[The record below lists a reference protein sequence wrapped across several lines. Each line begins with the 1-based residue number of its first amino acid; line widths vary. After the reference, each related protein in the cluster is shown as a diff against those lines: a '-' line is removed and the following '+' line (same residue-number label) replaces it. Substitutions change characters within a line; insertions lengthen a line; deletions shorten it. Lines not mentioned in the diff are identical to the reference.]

1 MKKLWAP
8 WRIDYIR
15 TPKEEGCI
23 FCTKSQE
30 NNDRKNLVLYRGKE
44 AFILMNL
51 YPYSNG
57 HLMISPYS
65 HTSET
70 NTLSNNCNAEI
81 MTLANSS
88 MDILKKS
95 MNADGFNFVANIGKA
110 GGAGNEEHFHYHIVP
125 RWAGDTNFM
134 PVVGATKVIVEGL
147 NETWDILKPLFDE
160 YTEMIHA

>member
-15 TPKEEGCI
+15 TPKEDGCI
-23 FCTKSQE
+23 FCDKSQDS
-30 NNDRKNLVLYRGKE
+30 NDRENLVLYRGKD

-57 HLMISPYS
+57 HLMISPYQ

-70 NTLSNNCNAEI
+70 SDLSNDCNSEI

-88 MDILKKS
+88 MEILKKS
-95 MNADGFNFVANIGKA
+95 MKAEGFNFGANLGKA
-110 GGAGNEEHFHYHIVP
+110 GGAGIEEHIHYHIVP
-125 RWAGDTNFM
+125 RWSGDTNFM
-134 PVVGATKVIVEGL
+134 PVIGTTKVMVEGL
-147 NETWDILKPLFDE
+147 QETWDILKPFFNQYQE
-160 YTEMIHA
+160 VTHA

>member
-88 MDILKKS
+88 MDILKKCL
-95 MNADGFNFVANIGKA
+95 G
-110 GGAGNEEHFHYHIVP
+110 IV
-125 RWAGDTNFM
+125 WC
-134 PVVGATKVIVEGL
+134 
-147 NETWDILKPLFDE
+147 
-160 YTEMIHA
+160 

>member
-51 YPYSNG
+51 
-57 HLMISPYS
+57 
-65 HTSET
+65 
-70 NTLSNNCNAEI
+70 
-81 MTLANSS
+81 
-88 MDILKKS
+88 
-95 MNADGFNFVANIGKA
+95 
-110 GGAGNEEHFHYHIVP
+110 
-125 RWAGDTNFM
+125 
-134 PVVGATKVIVEGL
+134 
-147 NETWDILKPLFDE
+147 
-160 YTEMIHA
+160 